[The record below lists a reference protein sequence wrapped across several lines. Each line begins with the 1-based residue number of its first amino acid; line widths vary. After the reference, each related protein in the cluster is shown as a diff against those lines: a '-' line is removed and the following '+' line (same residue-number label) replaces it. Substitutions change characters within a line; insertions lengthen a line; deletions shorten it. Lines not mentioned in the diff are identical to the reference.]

1 MQIYFFELLA
11 VNACYIAVLL
21 LFLVVCLI
29 YGNATSLSDA
39 EMFEDVLEDGIG
51 GDFAY
56 DIGEV
61 VDSFAEVLGDELVG

>member
-39 EMFEDVLEDGIG
+39 EIFKYVFEDLVCGN
-51 GDFAY
+51 FTY
-56 DIGEV
+56 D
-61 VDSFAEVLGDELVG
+61 VG